1 MPSVETT
8 KPMINQMDVI
18 QSAWNQIR
26 TQLENEKDRIY
37 QALANYPP
45 PIAACDQQFNY
56 LLEEQVQ
63 ISRELVRLNETM
75 DASLLVEDPIRLMDE
90 FLRSSSYLETQAG
103 QTIKSYLKQ
112 ELSRLYS

>member
-1 MPSVETT
+1 MPSFETT
-8 KPMINQMDVI
+8 KPMIKQMDVI

-56 LLEEQVQ
+56 LLEEQTQ
-63 ISRELVRLNETM
+63 ISREFVRLNEAM
-75 DASLLVEDPIRLMDE
+75 RASLMTKDAIRLMDE
-90 FLRSSSYLETQAG
+90 FIRSSSYLDTQAG
-103 QTIKSYLKQ
+103 QTIKSYLKE
-112 ELSRLYS
+112 ELSRLYP